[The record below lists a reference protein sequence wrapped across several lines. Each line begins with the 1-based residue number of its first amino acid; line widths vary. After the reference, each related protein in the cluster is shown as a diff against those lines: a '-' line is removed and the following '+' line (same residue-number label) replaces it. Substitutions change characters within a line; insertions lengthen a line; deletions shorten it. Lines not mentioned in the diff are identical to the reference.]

1 MTARYAVVL
10 SKLAQEKFDSFVSAS
25 RKLGG
30 QIAKAI
36 DRLAE
41 HPELG
46 EFLSGKWKGYRK
58 YRTGRYRI
66 IYRIEH
72 SRLVVYIITINDRK
86 DVYR

>member
-1 MTARYAVVL
+1 MSVRYTVVF
-10 SKLAQEKFDSFVSAS
+10 SKLARERFDQVIRAD
-25 RKLGG
+25 RTLGE

-36 DRLAE
+36 DRLVAN
-41 HPELG
+41 PTLG
-46 EFLSGKWKGYRK
+46 EFLKGGWKDYRK

-72 SRLVVYIITINDRK
+72 ARLLIYIITIDDRK